1 MRNKSKIKKVTPKS
15 DQKAT
20 RKRPENMID
29 KTQKAILSEIEL
41 DNAITVKQLSE
52 KLNFGTTKIKSNI
65 TKLKELGIL
74 NRVGPDRGGH
84 WEAGHY

>member
-1 MRNKSKIKKVTPKS
+1 
-15 DQKAT
+15 
-20 RKRPENMID
+20 MID

-84 WEAGHY
+84 WEVIGFRDKRNKD